1 MNTVLAGVAMI
12 SLSGLFM
19 YSNSVN
25 EKLVETEL
33 KVKLLETTKLNMRRA
48 EKDFLLYKDA
58 SYVTEFNN
66 GMLKFHIAAAIEE
79 QSLVANEVNRNVNN
93 IRDIAQESSLMASEN
108 QKSSQNLSEQANI
121 LNKSVEKYK
130 V

>member
-1 MNTVLAGVAMI
+1 MFIKQKLIMNTVLAGVAMI

-66 GMLKFHIAAAIEE
+66 GMLKF
-79 QSLVANEVNRNVNN
+79 Q
-93 IRDIAQESSLMASEN
+93 QETP
-108 QKSSQNLSEQANI
+108 
-121 LNKSVEKYK
+121 
-130 V
+130 